1 MPPADR
7 SLPSADRCEPPAD
20 RHPVRVVLVG
30 RPGCHLCDVAE
41 EVVDRVCADLGVSWE
56 KRSIDDDPVLHQ
68 RYWEQ
73 IPVVLVDGRQ
83 HDFYAV
89 SEQRL
94 RSALT
99 A

>member
-1 MPPADR
+1 MPSTSPPA
-7 SLPSADRCEPPAD
+7 
-20 RHPVRVVLVG
+20 RVVLVG

-41 EVVDRVCADLGVSWE
+41 EVVARVTGELGVTWE

-83 HDFYAV
+83 HDYYTV
-89 SEQRL
+89 SEARL
-94 RSALT
+94 RAALT

>member
-1 MPPADR
+1 MPSTSPPA
-7 SLPSADRCEPPAD
+7 
-20 RHPVRVVLVG
+20 RVVLVG

-41 EVVDRVCADLGVSWE
+41 EVVARVTEELGVTWE

-83 HDFYAV
+83 HDYYTV
-89 SEQRL
+89 SEARL
-94 RSALT
+94 RAALT